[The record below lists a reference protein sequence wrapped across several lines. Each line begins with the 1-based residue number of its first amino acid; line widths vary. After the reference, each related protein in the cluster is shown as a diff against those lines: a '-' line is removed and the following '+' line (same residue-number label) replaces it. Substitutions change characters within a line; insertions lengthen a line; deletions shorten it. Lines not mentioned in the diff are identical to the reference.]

1 MRSRAAITNCDVRRG
16 AILYR
21 VFLLNNTLQVDLSF
35 WRSNEFQAI
44 GPKFSL
50 IFGAAGE
57 PIPAPQPDLTDL
69 IGMAWLHALHVRSS
83 NARGRHLQAESMLSG
98 MRDNVL
104 ALACKRHGV
113 AAVQGRGLDDLPEEL
128 RGRAAGCLAQSLDTG
143 ELKRAFRATTNILLE
158 EIRYVDAA
166 LAAKLTVPL
175 NMVVSRLDGD

>member
-1 MRSRAAITNCDVRRG
+1 
-16 AILYR
+16 
-21 VFLLNNTLQVDLSF
+21 
-35 WRSNEFQAI
+35 
-44 GPKFSL
+44 
-50 IFGAAGE
+50 
-57 PIPAPQPDLTDL
+57 
-69 IGMAWLHALHVRSS
+69 
-83 NARGRHLQAESMLSG
+83 MLSG

-113 AAVQGRGLDDLPEEL
+113 AAVQGRGHDDLPEEL

-175 NMVVSRLDGD
+175 NMVVSCLDGD